1 MARTS
6 DAARADRVDVLRLP
20 GFLPFRL
27 ATLSNRISRAIS
39 RLYAERH
46 ALTIAEWRCMAILAE
61 SPELSANEVA
71 ERGALDKVAVS
82 RAVARLIEMGRLERR
97 FAPED
102 RRRSVLSLSPQGLTI
117 YSEIV
122 PLAMALETRLLARL
136 DANDKATLDRL
147 LDRLESI
154 EIESLSD

>member
-1 MARTS
+1 MARTL
-6 DAARADRVDVLRLP
+6 DAARAARVDVLRLP
-20 GFLPFRL
+20 GFMPFRL

-122 PLAMALETRLLARL
+122 PLAMAFETRLLARL
-136 DANDKATLDRL
+136 DAADKATLDRL

-154 EIESLSD
+154 DIESLAD

>member
-1 MARTS
+1 MAIS
-6 DAARADRVDVLRLP
+6 YPVNRAGCLDVLRLP
-20 GFLPFRL
+20 GFMPFRL

-82 RAVARLIEMGRLERR
+82 RAVARLIEMGRLERH

-102 RRRSVLSLSPQGLTI
+102 RRRSVLSLSPEGLAI

-122 PLAMALETRLLARL
+122 PLAMAFEARLLARL
-136 DANDKATLDRL
+136 DGDEKATLDRL
-147 LDRLESI
+147 LDRLESLD
-154 EIESLSD
+154 IESLAD